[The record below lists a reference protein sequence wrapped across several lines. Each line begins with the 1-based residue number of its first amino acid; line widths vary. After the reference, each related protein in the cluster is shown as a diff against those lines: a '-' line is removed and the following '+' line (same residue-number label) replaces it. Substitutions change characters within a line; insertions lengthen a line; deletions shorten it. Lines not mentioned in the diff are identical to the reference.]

1 MPSSTSEQ
9 DFEDRFLQCFGL
21 GDPDLSGTR
30 DRSSTEQEAVE
41 REEKLKVQA
50 STSQWYF
57 RERLVEYFV
66 SGEKGG
72 GAWENKE

>member
-21 GDPDLSGTR
+21 GDPDLPGTR

-41 REEKLKVQA
+41 REEKLKMQA
-50 STSQWYF
+50 STSQWY
-57 RERLVEYFV
+57 L
-66 SGEKGG
+66 EKD
-72 GAWENKE
+72 